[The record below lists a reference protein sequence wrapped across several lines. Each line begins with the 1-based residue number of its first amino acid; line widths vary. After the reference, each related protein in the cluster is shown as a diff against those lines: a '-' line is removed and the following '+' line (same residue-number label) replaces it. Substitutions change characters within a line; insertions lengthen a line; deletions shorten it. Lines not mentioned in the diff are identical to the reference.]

1 MNFQSFN
8 VGCKRQSGRCVYI
21 YIWYI
26 YSTTSIHNPPR
37 NIQAGTN
44 TRNTDVAFNVYR
56 LNDVTSVSFPPTR
69 SGENAALAAFKEF
82 KRNNFERED
91 YQKGS

>member
-1 MNFQSFN
+1 MTEQFRPFLSPN
-8 VGCKRQSGRCVYI
+8 
-21 YIWYI
+21 
-26 YSTTSIHNPPR
+26 
-37 NIQAGTN
+37 
-44 TRNTDVAFNVYR
+44 
-56 LNDVTSVSFPPTR
+56 R